1 MDIPANAVAPDAQDE
16 NGRTD
21 NDRRL
26 FANLREINAA
36 AHKWQTEL
44 TAILDAPP
52 ATADGQQSTI
62 NAQLKRKPQIDAF
75 VRASLSS
82 IRGVFE
88 QDLKEHEW
96 GAAVLVELDL
106 AWQDID
112 NQWPL
117 DPQKPDRGMAI
128 IGLIRDKLDGIIC
141 TCLANTLTP
150 DINDRLRNLDVGQ
163 PLDLQFVYG
172 DEFPR
177 DPKLRKRLILEVAQE
192 RGVIENGYCDA
203 DAGLIYRI
211 AATKKQ
217 RRECIWQVS
226 GLLLLGV
233 LLAGGACLLGL
244 VLPAWPIRPYRFATL
259 TNYVFL
265 FLGAGLHLLIDAL
278 KQNRA
283 QTKPSF
289 AAMDN
294 WLLWLHVHEKPVI
307 YGILWADLGFLL
319 LTFMVPSMDWKLAF
333 TAGYS
338 IDSVTD
344 LFLTRFEAIIGNAA
358 AQIKPSAV

>member
-1 MDIPANAVAPDAQDE
+1 MATPAGIGQPGPQNED
-16 NGRTD
+16 GRTD

-36 AHKWQTEL
+36 AHKWQAEL

-52 ATADGQQSTI
+52 GTVTGQQTAI
-62 NAQLKRKPQIDAF
+62 NEQLKRKPQVDAY
-75 VRASLSS
+75 VRASLAS
-82 IRGVFE
+82 IRDVFE
-88 QDLKEHEW
+88 HDLKEHEW

-112 NQWPL
+112 NHWPL
-117 DPQKPDRGMAI
+117 DPNKPEQGMAL
-128 IGLIRDKLDGIIC
+128 IGLIRDKLDAIIC

-172 DEFPR
+172 EEFPR

-192 RGVIENGYCDA
+192 RGVIASGYCDA
-203 DAGLIYRI
+203 DACLIYRI
-211 AATKKQ
+211 ASNSKE
-217 RRECIWQVS
+217 RHRCVWHLS
-226 GLLLLGV
+226 GLVLLG
-233 LLAGGACLLGL
+233 LALAGGACFLGL
-244 VLPAWPIRPYRFATL
+244 LLPNWPIRPYQFGTL
-259 TNYVFL
+259 INYVFL

-289 AAMDN
+289 AAMDD
-294 WLLWLHVHEKPVI
+294 WLLWLHVHEKAVI
-307 YGILWADLGFLL
+307 YGILWADLGYLL
-319 LTFMVPSMDWKLAF
+319 LTFMVPGMDWKGAAA
-333 TAGYS
+333 AGYS

-344 LFLTRFEAIIGNAA
+344 LFLTRFEAAIGNAA
-358 AQIKPSAV
+358 AQIKPTAA